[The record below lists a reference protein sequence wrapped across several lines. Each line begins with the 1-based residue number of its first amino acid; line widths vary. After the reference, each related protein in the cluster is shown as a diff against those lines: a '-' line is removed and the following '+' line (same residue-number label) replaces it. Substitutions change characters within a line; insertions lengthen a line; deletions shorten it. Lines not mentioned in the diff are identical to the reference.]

1 MEKTLKNGEL
11 TNLDCKFILVET
23 NDIEAWT
30 DGKPFIIALNTE
42 DDFDANGL
50 DYDDFKDMNVSEI
63 MTDLDGYEGTI
74 IIRIA

>member
-11 TNLDCKFILVET
+11 TNLDCKFVLIGT
-23 NDIEAWT
+23 KDIEAWT
-30 DGKPFIIALNTE
+30 DGKPYIIALNTE
-42 DDFDANGL
+42 DDFFANGL
-50 DYDDFKDMNVSEI
+50 EYDDFKDMSVSET